1 MHQSFKNI
9 LSIKELEY
17 FIDYYNSQDHYLTRA
32 MEKVL
37 IPFDNEEFMTVI
49 DNLIQNKLGVNEKYK
64 IVGDNFYK
72 HKFSYFPHCDATN
85 EQAWLN
91 IVIPLEQYNKFGDQ
105 KFIVFDQMWTG
116 KNMTWCGNANINLD
130 FRSNKKTE
138 QRPVAGEYFTNSTN
152 TKLSDSIWQE
162 MDHQYFDQDY
172 FYGMSGTVYDWQ
184 PRDIIVFDSQH
195 IHATGKMQSDKKL
208 GLSIRIE
215 KI

>member
-1 MHQSFKNI
+1 
-9 LSIKELEY
+9 
-17 FIDYYNSQDHYLTRA
+17 
-32 MEKVL
+32 
-37 IPFDNEEFMTVI
+37 
-49 DNLIQNKLGVNEKYK
+49 
-64 IVGDNFYK
+64 
-72 HKFSYFPHCDATN
+72 
-85 EQAWLN
+85 
-91 IVIPLEQYNKFGDQ
+91 
-105 KFIVFDQMWTG
+105 MWTG

-138 QRPVAGEYFTNSTN
+138 QRPVDGEYFTNSTN

-184 PRDIIVFDSQH
+184 PSDIIVFDSQH